1 MNQLDTWPP
10 PNWTEVVISW
20 NTMLNNADRS
30 PNTIIEWCRCYPG
43 HSRWHLHGWNGT
55 LGFAF
60 RFEDARDATAFKL
73 RWDK

>member
-1 MNQLDTWPP
+1 
-10 PNWTEVVISW
+10 
-20 NTMLNNADRS
+20 
-30 PNTIIEWCRCYPG
+30 
-43 HSRWHLHGWNGT
+43 LHGWNGT